1 MRTFAKLRQMLL
13 DNADLRKELAELK
26 KITEDRFQVVFE
38 TLDHMLVVESKP
50 KKKIGFTVK
59 EKKREKMGSSPLLAL
74 DFY

>member
-1 MRTFAKLRQMLL
+1 MRTFAKLSRMLL
-13 DNADLRKELAELK
+13 ENADLRKELEELK

-59 EKKREKMGSSPLLAL
+59 EKKRKYGK
-74 DFY
+74 